1 MIKEEKITHDI
12 KDRVSQKLSRFF
24 TASPSSPTPD
34 QESEARPFAE
44 HAKSLS
50 SMVSRLPSASL
61 DWFRQSANSNGVKP
75 IGSLSLKWRSKSFLR
90 KNKPLDGFTESGH
103 EYDDRAIIKSH
114 EENGEPGSTGSPS
127 QNYKSSSS
135 HQESREP
142 GSGRSTSTS
151 GDIASVPHRFSQS
164 MLCLRDESLFI
175 SPELYQFLN
184 PSLPNIVKGRQWVL
198 LYSSVRHGISLR
210 TLIRKSAD
218 LSGPCLLVSH
228 HYDVTTLTGD
238 NMTCLTIY
246 SVKTQSSFACRSL
259 VICKVL
265 YLVVLLDCP
274 LKPTA
279 VWKYQG
285 TNQTF
290 VFTTISGEPR
300 LFRATGANRY
310 FYLCL
315 NDMLALGGGAN
326 FALCL
331 NEDLLSGTS
340 GPSETFGNSCLAHV
354 QEFELK
360 NVELWGFA
368 HASQYH
374 S

>member
-24 TASPSSPTPD
+24 TATPSSPTPD

-61 DWFRQSANSNGVKP
+61 DWLRQSANYNGVKP

-90 KNKPLDGFTESGH
+90 KDKPLYGFTESGH
-103 EYDDRAIIKSH
+103 EHDDRAMIKSH
-114 EENGEPGSTGSPS
+114 EENGEPDTTESPS
-127 QNYKSSSS
+127 QNYKSSNS
-135 HQESREP
+135 HQESQEP
-142 GSGRSTSTS
+142 GSGRSTSS
-151 GDIASVPHRFSQS
+151 IGNIASIPHSFSQS
-164 MLCLRDESLFI
+164 MPCLRDESLFI
-175 SPELYQFLN
+175 SPELYQFLK
-184 PSLPNIVKGRQWVL
+184 PSLPNIVKGCQWVL
-198 LYSSVRHGISLR
+198 LYSSIRHGISLR
-210 TLIRKSAD
+210 TLIRQSAD
-218 LSGPCLLVSH
+218 LPGPCLLI
-228 HYDVTTLTGD
+228 TGD
-238 NMTCLTIY
+238 MQGA
-246 SVKTQSSFACRSL
+246 VFGG
-259 VICKVL
+259 
-265 YLVVLLDCP
+265 LLDCP

-290 VFTTISGEPR
+290 VFTTICGEPR
-300 LFRATGANRY
+300 LFKATGANRY
-310 FYLCL
+310 FYMCL
-315 NDMLALGGGAN
+315 NNLLAFGGGAN

-374 S
+374 T